1 MAGGLSPPIVGL
13 RRLREPSDGLWTKGR
28 LRPQD
33 ADGDAASTAAGAGD
47 TNNCSVRSGL
57 YLVRSISNRRSR
69 RCP

>member
-57 YLVRSISNRRSR
+57 
-69 RCP
+69 